1 MKKCL
6 ILFVLAIFALSLMAP
21 DADARRF
28 GGGSSFGKQRMAPAA
43 PKSFSQQKAAP
54 SPAAANSQRGSARP
68 GMMGMLGGLALGGL
82 LGAMFFGGA
91 FEGINMMDILVIG
104 GLIFLALWFLRRK
117 AQSSMAYAGHAQ
129 PYPGAQ
135 PTGFESAAADHATD
149 PQVTMLRPEINEKHF
164 LKAARDIFMRMQTA
178 WDAKDMD
185 DIRRFCTTDVAED
198 IAARMKADGR
208 NQTEVTT
215 LHASIA
221 DAWIESDLEWAAVH
235 FNAMLTESELDAD
248 GNTLEQSNSD
258 MHETWIFRHDPGSDD
273 PTWYLAGI
281 QQMH

>member
-1 MKKCL
+1 LKQFL
-6 ILFVLAIFALSLMAP
+6 ILSILAIFTLAAIAP

-28 GGGSSFGKQRMAPAA
+28 GGGSSFGKQRMAPTA

-54 SPAAANSQRGSARP
+54 RNPAATNTQRGSART

-104 GLIFLALWFLRRK
+104 GLIFLVLWFLRRK
-117 AQSSMAYAGHAQ
+117 AQSASMAYAGGQ
-129 PYPGAQ
+129 NTNTQ
-135 PTGFESAAADHATD
+135 GFPADHSASDNAAAS
-149 PQVTMLRPEINEKHF
+149 QVTMLRPDINEKHF

-178 WDAKDMD
+178 WDARDMD
-185 DIRRFCTTDVAED
+185 DIHRFCTADVAED
-198 IAARMKADGR
+198 IATKMQADGR
-208 NQTEVTT
+208 NQTDVTT
-215 LHASIA
+215 LNAQIA

-235 FNAMLTESELDAD
+235 FNAMLTESSLDAD
-248 GNTLEQSNSD
+248 GNTLEKSNSD
-258 MHETWIFRHDPGSDD
+258 MHETWIFRHDPKADD

-281 QQMH
+281 QQH